1 MLKIVRDAE
10 DTGTTKVSL
19 YGRFTGEYAL
29 EVARALAVNGSRA
42 KALTLD
48 LMNVTF
54 VDRVAMEFLRTV
66 KLRKIKVENLPSYV
80 ARWIKQ
86 ETTNESTNLRSLK
99 E

>member
-1 MLKIVRDAE
+1 M
-10 DTGTTKVSL
+10 SL

-29 EVARALAVNGSRA
+29 EVARALAVNGRA
-42 KALTLD
+42 NKRLALD

-66 KLRKIKVENLPSYV
+66 KLRNIKIENLPSYV

-86 ETTNESTNLRSLK
+86 EAANESAN
-99 E
+99 